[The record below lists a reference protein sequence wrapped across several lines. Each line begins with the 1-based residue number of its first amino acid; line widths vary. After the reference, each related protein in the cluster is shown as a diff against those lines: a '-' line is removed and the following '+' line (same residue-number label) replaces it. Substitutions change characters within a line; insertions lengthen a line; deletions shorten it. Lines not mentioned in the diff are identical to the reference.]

1 MLTIGCASVMRTEIV
16 KLSLGFVRIVAT
28 EVRAGQPAPG
38 EIHVTNFETTTNLRQ
53 KERDTVSS
61 GPLVDPLTLNV
72 LDSTSI
78 ATGLLG

>member
-28 EVRAGQPAPG
+28 EVRAAPG

-53 KERDTVSS
+53 EERDTVSS

>member
-28 EVRAGQPAPG
+28 PRSERRPVKYMY
-38 EIHVTNFETTTNLRQ
+38 TNFETTTNLRQ
-53 KERDTVSS
+53 EERDTVSS